1 MDKKLIINRI
11 KIKKG
16 YVKMDDDFETLTSK
30 VPTDLLNNFRTAAFR
45 KYGPKR
51 GYMQKCLAEAI
62 ILWLDHEKGE

>member
-1 MDKKLIINRI
+1 MR
-11 KIKKG
+11 
-16 YVKMDDDFETLTSK
+16 DDFETLTSK